1 MIVRRKIYTRIQR
14 NLQIPNIDKKK
25 KKPMERYNL
34 EKKYGL
40 KKNPRKL

>member
-25 KKPMERYNL
+25 KPMERYNL

>member
-25 KKPMERYNL
+25 KKKNL
-34 EKKYGL
+34 WKDTI
-40 KKNPRKL
+40 